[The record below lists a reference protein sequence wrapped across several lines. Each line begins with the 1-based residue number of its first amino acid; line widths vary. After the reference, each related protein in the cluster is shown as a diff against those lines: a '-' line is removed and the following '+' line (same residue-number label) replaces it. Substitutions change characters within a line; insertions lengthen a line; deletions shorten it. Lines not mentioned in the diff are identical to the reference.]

1 MLGII
6 IGVGAVVLIMS
17 LGAGAQS
24 LILGELDSFGSDL
37 VVILPGASNE
47 KGPPASVFGVKVTS
61 LKLTDMNALKDKK
74 NIPYNILALA
84 HYDFNA
90 PIYWQ
95 ENTLDT
101 QINGISGDYLEI
113 EKDEIASGRF
123 FISDEMNSVS
133 RVAVI
138 GSKIAQELFLGTNPI
153 GKKIKIKNQSVEIVG
168 VLKEKKKS
176 GFSDTNDK
184 VVVPLGFS
192 QKVLA
197 GVNYL
202 SSIRL
207 KADSLDNIDGIMEDA
222 ALTLRE
228 QHNIER
234 VEDDDFSVRSS
245 RDALEMVN
253 TITNALKY
261 FLAAMASLS
270 LLVGGVGIMNI
281 MLVSVRERT
290 REIGLRKALGAKSY
304 QIQQQFL
311 FESIAL
317 TLIGGLIG
325 LFFGILF
332 AFLISLVVQ
341 SFGSRWDFSVSVFS
355 FVVAIG
361 LSTLIGIIFGLYPAA
376 KASKLDPIE
385 ALRYE

>member
-37 VVILPGASNE
+37 VIVLPGASNE

-61 LKLTDMNALKDKK
+61 LKEADMQALRDK
-74 NIPYNILALA
+74 NNNFHVSHALA
-84 HYDFNA
+84 RYDFNA
-90 PIYWQ
+90 PVYWQ
-95 ENTLDT
+95 ANSLDT
-101 QINGISGDYLEI
+101 SINGISGDYLEI
-113 EKDEIASGRF
+113 EQDELASGRF
-123 FISDEMNSVS
+123 FSADEMSSVS

-138 GSKIAQELFLGTNPI
+138 GSTIAKDLFLGVNPL
-153 GKKIKIKNQSVEIVG
+153 GKRMKIKNQTVEIVG
-168 VLKEKKKS
+168 VLKERGKS
-176 GFSDTNDK
+176 GFGDDNDK
-184 VVVPLGFS
+184 VLVPLGFA
-192 QKVLA
+192 QKILA
-197 GVNYL
+197 GVNYINT
-202 SSIRL
+202 IRL
-207 KADSLDNIDGIMEDA
+207 KVDSLDNIDIVMQDTVM
-222 ALTLRE
+222 TLRE
-228 QHNIER
+228 QHNIDLP
-234 VEDDDFSVRSS
+234 EDDDFSVRSS

-281 MLVSVRERT
+281 MLVSVKERT
-290 REIGLRKALGAKSY
+290 REIGLRKALGAKKF
-304 QIQQQFL
+304 QIRQQFL
-311 FESIAL
+311 FESIGL

-332 AFLISLVVQ
+332 AFLASVVIESL
-341 SFGSRWDFSVSVFS
+341 GYRWDFSVSVFS
-355 FVVAIG
+355 FIVAIG
-361 LSTLIGIIFGLYPAA
+361 LSTLIGVIFGLYPAS
-376 KASKLDPIE
+376 KASELDPIE